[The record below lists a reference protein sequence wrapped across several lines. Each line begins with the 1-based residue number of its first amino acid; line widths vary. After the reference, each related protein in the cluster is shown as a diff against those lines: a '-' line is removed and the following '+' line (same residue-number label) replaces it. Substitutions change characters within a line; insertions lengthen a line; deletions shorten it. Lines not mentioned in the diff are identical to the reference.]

1 VTGQAAARREV
12 LYVPDVR
19 RFPGYIEGSPD
30 TASELALPLL
40 VGERLVGVLNLEST
54 RRNGFGVWERRFLE
68 AVAPQIALS
77 LRNAQLFAQLR
88 ERAAQQAQVAER
100 VADVA
105 ESLLALAEE
114 LAASSEQVSAG
125 AEEIAATMGQI
136 ARGAETQA
144 RRVEEVSGVM
154 DTTAKTAQDL
164 DGMVQKM
171 EETLL
176 QAAEALGRAAADLEA
191 LDGKIQEIQEV
202 VGLVERFADRTDL
215 LSLNASIEAARAGQ
229 YGRGFAVVAEEIR
242 RLAESSARSVGRI
255 STLAEEILKSS
266 HHARTSMGKVVEAMD
281 VVRASGRSMAEG
293 AAAHLK
299 LLEGAQA
306 AAAEITAIAEQ
317 NAQATDEAASAID
330 QQSTAMAEVSHTAQQ
345 VASMAA
351 TLQQVV
357 AQLRQGVE
365 AQAPALLFD
374 SGGATNP

>member
-1 VTGQAAARREV
+1 
-12 LYVPDVR
+12 
-19 RFPGYIEGSPD
+19 
-30 TASELALPLL
+30 
-40 VGERLVGVLNLEST
+40 
-54 RRNGFGVWERRFLE
+54 
-68 AVAPQIALS
+68 
-77 LRNAQLFAQLR
+77 
-88 ERAAQQAQVAER
+88 
-100 VADVA
+100 
-105 ESLLALAEE
+105 
-114 LAASSEQVSAG
+114 
-125 AEEIAATMGQI
+125 
-136 ARGAETQA
+136 
-144 RRVEEVSGVM
+144 
-154 DTTAKTAQDL
+154 
-164 DGMVQKM
+164 
-171 EETLL
+171 
-176 QAAEALGRAAADLEA
+176 
-191 LDGKIQEIQEV
+191 
-202 VGLVERFADRTDL
+202 VGLVEGFADRTDL